1 VNQGPETFLPER
13 IKLSF
18 RADQEG
24 PDPMDSGFGPYSLTR
39 LCYETG
45 GIYFAVHPNR
55 NVNREVSRGEVEAF
69 SSHLRYFF
77 DPQVMRR
84 YRPDYV
90 SAEEYRRRAAGNKA
104 RAALL
109 TAAQKAWGNTF
120 ENPEVRFVRRSE
132 AELANR
138 LTEAQKVA
146 AKAEPMLADLFET
159 LRVGEEDRAR
169 ETTPRWQAGYDLAM
183 GQVLSS
189 LVRVQAYNAMLAQA
203 KRGMPF
209 KDAVNNT
216 WVLMPSTD
224 VTIDSRL
231 SKTAEK
237 ANQFLQRVIED
248 HPDTPWAL
256 LARKELDVPIGWAWT
271 EEFTDLAPPRRDGG
285 GDGNNG
291 LGRDDMRR
299 VIERPPAPAKRAVPR
314 L

>member
-1 VNQGPETFLPER
+1 
-13 IKLSF
+13 
-18 RADQEG
+18 
-24 PDPMDSGFGPYSLTR
+24 
-39 LCYETG
+39 
-45 GIYFAVHPNR
+45 
-55 NVNREVSRGEVEAF
+55 VEAF
-69 SSHLRYFF
+69 SSHLKYFF
-77 DPQVMRR
+77 DPQIMRR

-90 SAEEYRRRAAGNKA
+90 TAEEYRRRATGNKA

-109 TAAQKAWGNTF
+109 TAAQKAWGAVF

-132 AELANR
+132 AELATR
-138 LTEAQKVA
+138 LTEAQKGA
-146 AKAEPMLADLFET
+146 AKAEPMLGELFET
-159 LRVGEEDRAR
+159 LRIGEEDRVR

-183 GQVLSS
+183 GQVLTS

-209 KDAVNNT
+209 KGADNNT
-216 WVLMPSTD
+216 WVLVPSTE

-237 ANQFLQRVIED
+237 ATQYLQRVIEE

-256 LARKELDVPIGWAWT
+256 LARKELDAPIGWAWT

-285 GDGNNG
+285 GGDGNNG
-291 LGRDDMRR
+291 IGRDDVRR